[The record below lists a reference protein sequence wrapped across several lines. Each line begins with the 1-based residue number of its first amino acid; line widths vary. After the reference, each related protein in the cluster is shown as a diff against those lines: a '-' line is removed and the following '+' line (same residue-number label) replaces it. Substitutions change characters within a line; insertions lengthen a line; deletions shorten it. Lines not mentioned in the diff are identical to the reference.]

1 MPTYQYTCTE
11 CGEPHETVQKF
22 SDEPLSVCPA
32 CGGRL
37 RKVFS
42 PVGIVFKGSGFYR
55 TDSRKSA
62 TAAAPA
68 ASSTSDSG
76 SSNGSAD
83 KKARGIELLMA
94 LWKISDVWMESSAP
108 GTCERNR
115 ITNELA
121 LAVNPSLVIVRVST
135 YTAGLSRLSSQSIS
149 AIAITFA
156 APISST
162 ARYATAAPVGRRSP
176 ASHRSNAA
184 WAAIAMC

>member
-11 CGEPHETVQKF
+11 CGEPNETVQKF
-22 SDEPLSVCPA
+22 SDEPLTVCPA

-68 ASSTSDSG
+68 TKDKSPAESSSSTSDSG

-83 KKARGIELLMA
+83 KAADKKAEPA
-94 LWKISDVWMESSAP
+94 KSSSAS
-108 GTCERNR
+108 EKV
-115 ITNELA
+115 A
-121 LAVNPSLVIVRVST
+121 
-135 YTAGLSRLSSQSIS
+135 
-149 AIAITFA
+149 
-156 APISST
+156 
-162 ARYATAAPVGRRSP
+162 
-176 ASHRSNAA
+176 
-184 WAAIAMC
+184 